1 MYWSCGIF
9 MLLIIRKK
17 RLKYYGALFS
27 LGLIIFILSYK
38 LAIYLP
44 DSINVFNNNAEVKA
58 IVEQIFITRN
68 KSILDQDLEAIDSLY
83 DKKSQYGVWAYEHEE
98 KKMKYLHNW
107 SEKQGVKFIDITPTV
122 VLRRVRGNSDTYSMN
137 ILCSTEYK
145 YVYEND
151 KEKVNSFRIGT
162 YHSITL
168 KKIEANWF
176 ITKEWYTDPFA
187 DSLNLENIKTDSIKD
202 YILTQTA
209 RDFSTLPK
217 RRKDAVDYAYK
228 YSGAANEEK
237 YGFVYNKSY
246 GDFNPQG
253 GDCANFA
260 SQILFEGG
268 KFRKTSA
275 WNFSKGT
282 GSKAW
287 LNAQGFKD
295 YMIASGRASVVA
307 SGNYDKVYKA
317 AYKLK
322 PGDFIAYE
330 KGGKITHVS
339 TVTDADS
346 KGYTLVNCHNTDRN
360 RVPWD
365 LGWSNKTIKFWLISV
380 HY

>member
-1 MYWSCGIF
+1 
-9 MLLIIRKK
+9 
-17 RLKYYGALFS
+17 
-27 LGLIIFILSYK
+27 
-38 LAIYLP
+38 
-44 DSINVFNNNAEVKA
+44 
-58 IVEQIFITRN
+58 
-68 KSILDQDLEAIDSLY
+68 
-83 DKKSQYGVWAYEHEE
+83 
-98 KKMKYLHNW
+98 
-107 SEKQGVKFIDITPTV
+107 
-122 VLRRVRGNSDTYSMN
+122 MN

-168 KKIEANWF
+168 KKIETNWF

-275 WNFSKGT
+275 WNFSRGT

-346 KGYTLVNCHNTDRN
+346 RGYTLVNCHNTDRN

-365 LGWSNKTIKFWLISV
+365 LGWSNKSIKFWLISV